1 MTDDQKRISAVFFR
15 TEGGAEP
22 VRDWLK
28 SLSKAERLLIGHD
41 IKDVEY
47 GWPIGMPTCRSLGSG
62 LHEVRTNLPSR
73 RTARVI
79 FSIRQERMVL
89 LHGFI
94 KKSRRTPKADLELAR
109 RRKNQWERH
118 HGQEEEPA

>member
-1 MTDDQKRISAVFFR
+1 MTDDQKRIPAVFFR
-15 TEGGAEP
+15 TELETEP

-28 SLSKAERLLIGHD
+28 TLSKAERLAIGHD

-47 GWPIGMPTCRSLGSG
+47 GWPVGMPACRPLGSG
-62 LHEVRTNLPSR
+62 LYEVRTNLPSR
-73 RTARVI
+73 RIARVV

-94 KKSRRTPKADLELAR
+94 KKSRKTPKADLELAR
-109 RRKNQWERH
+109 RRKKQWEIYNV
-118 HGQEEEPA
+118 